1 VEKKKL
7 IAGRNPV
14 YEYIRSGRAATGTVY
29 LSENSHGKII
39 DQIIDEAKR
48 KNVKVVF
55 CAKEEISSMYS
66 AGNDQGVL
74 LSVSSAKIGDVNER
88 ELLEET
94 AEKKGVLV
102 LLDQLTDPHNIGAII
117 RTAEALGADGV
128 LMPKA
133 HSPEISATIVKT
145 SAGATA
151 HLPVCI
157 VPNAARFLDM
167 AHDAGF
173 WVIGTDGSGTT
184 KLSELSTI
192 RPAVVVIGSEGE
204 GMRRL
209 TSEKCDFVARI
220 PLRGQVTSLN
230 ASVAAGIVLYSTLN
244 PVK

>member
-14 YEYIRSGRAATGTVY
+14 YEYIRSGRAAAGTVY
-29 LSENSHGKII
+29 IAENSHGKII
-39 DQIIDEAKR
+39 EQIQEEAHKR
-48 KNVKVVF
+48 SVKVIL
-55 CAKEEISSMYS
+55 CSKEHLTSQYG

-74 LSVSSAKIGDVNER
+74 LYVPSKKIGVITER
-88 ELLEET
+88 EILEET

-133 HSPEISATIVKT
+133 HSPEINATIIKT

-151 HLPVCI
+151 HIPVCM
-157 VPNAARFLDM
+157 VPNAARFLDL

-192 RPAVVVIGSEGE
+192 RPAVVVIGSEGD

-209 TSEKCDFVARI
+209 TSEKCDFTARI

-230 ASVAAGIVLYSTLN
+230 ASVAAGIVLFSVFN